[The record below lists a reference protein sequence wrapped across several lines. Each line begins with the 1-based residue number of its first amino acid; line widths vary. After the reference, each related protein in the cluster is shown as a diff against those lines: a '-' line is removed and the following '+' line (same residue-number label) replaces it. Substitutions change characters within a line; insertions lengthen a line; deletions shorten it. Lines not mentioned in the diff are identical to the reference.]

1 MSETQKS
8 LSEVGP
14 VSHVAE
20 VVYHG
25 DKLLLPVGMSIEAA
39 MDLLKRR
46 QQYLQEKVV
55 LSDTFDV
62 FPWDGAHALDCVLTK
77 LFGWSP
83 ATATPGFFGPN
94 PPKLI
99 NIEVGYNKRKQ
110 VPWGGFSLPGVDGL
124 LTTDTSERN
133 GHVVFSLNATVLRKD
148 EETIKRIFDL
158 LHEETKTNS
167 IYRGQAIKVR
177 FRDDDGDKL
186 DMPEPSFM
194 DTTKVSHEMLVYS
207 DAVSAAIETNLFTP
221 ITRISDCLANDI
233 SVKRGVLLGGPY
245 GTGKTL
251 AAAVAAQL
259 AVKSGL
265 TFVYVPRADELKDA
279 IEFAMLYQSP
289 ASVVFCEDIDR
300 AVKGERSIKVDDILN
315 IIDGIDGKNANII
328 TVLTTNHMENINPA
342 MMRPGRLDAV
352 IEVTPPDAKAAER
365 LLRVYGGAAISPD
378 TDLTEA
384 AEKLAGQ
391 IPAIIAEVAK
401 RAKLSQLR
409 RQPPGEPVSQLSA
422 DALTEASETMTMQL
436 ALLAPKE
443 PKEVIGI
450 EPIISDIVR
459 NVLHE
464 VMDRD

>member
-1 MSETQKS
+1 MSEQKT
-8 LSEVGP
+8 LAEVGP
-14 VSHVAE
+14 TAHVAE

-25 DKLLLPVGMSIEAA
+25 DKLLLPIGMSIEAA

-55 LSDTFDV
+55 LSDTFNV
-62 FPWDGAHALDCVLTK
+62 FPWDGAHALDAVLTK

-99 NIEVGYNKRKQ
+99 NIEVGHNKRKQ
-110 VPWGGFSLPGVDGL
+110 VPWGAFSLPNVQGL
-124 LTTDTSERN
+124 LQTNTAERS
-133 GHVVFSLNATVLRKD
+133 GHLVFALTATVLRKD
-148 EETIKRIFDL
+148 EETIKRIFEAV
-158 LHEETKTNS
+158 HEETKTNS
-167 IYRGQAIKVR
+167 IYRGQAIKLR
-177 FRDDDGDKL
+177 FRDDDGEKL
-186 DMPEPSFM
+186 EMPEPAFM
-194 DTTKVSHEMLVYS
+194 DTTKVSQDMLVYS
-207 DAVSAAIETNLFTP
+207 DAVTAAIETNLFTP
-221 ITRISDCLANDI
+221 ITRINDCLANGI
-233 SVKRGVLLGGPY
+233 SIKRGVLLGGPY

-259 AVKSGL
+259 AVKSGI

-300 AVKGERSIKVDDILN
+300 AVKGERSVKVDDILN
-315 IIDGIDGKNANII
+315 IIDGIDGKNASII

-365 LLRVYGGAAISPD
+365 LLRVYGGTAINPE

-384 AEKLAGQ
+384 AQLLAGQ

-409 RQPPGEPVSQLSA
+409 RQPVGEPVTAFSA
-422 DALTEASETMTMQL
+422 AALAEASETMKMQL
-436 ALLAPKE
+436 ALLNPPE
-443 PKEVIGI
+443 PKQRISI
-450 EPIISDIVR
+450 EDILADV
-459 NVLHE
+459 V
-464 VMDRD
+464 DRALDEKLAK